1 MKNQNKYSIGLAAIA
16 MLLATSSCEGFL
28 DKMPDNRTEL
38 DNSEK
43 VLQLLVSAYPSGT
56 YMQITELMS
65 DNVADNGPLY
75 MTFNKSVEESY
86 KWQDFTDNQQDTP
99 QYIWNEYYKAIAA
112 ANHALE

>member
-56 YMQITELMS
+56 ITSKILH
-65 DNVADNGPLY
+65 NTYGTN
-75 MTFNKSVEESY
+75 TIK
-86 KWQDFTDNQQDTP
+86 Q
-99 QYIWNEYYKAIAA
+99 
-112 ANHALE
+112 

>member
-43 VLQLLVSAYPSGT
+43 VLQLLVSAYPIRMAKDRNFCNKFPYRALIRYSQYT
-56 YMQITELMS
+56 VIPSTTKSYTVLTSIWIS
-65 DNVADNGPLY
+65 FPLKVP
-75 MTFNKSVEESY
+75 TR
-86 KWQDFTDNQQDTP
+86 
-99 QYIWNEYYKAIAA
+99 
-112 ANHALE
+112 

>member
-1 MKNQNKYSIGLAAIA
+1 MKNQNKYSIGLAVIA
-16 MLLATSSCEGFL
+16 MLLTTSSCEGFL

-86 KWQDFTDNQQDTP
+86 KWQDFTDT
-99 QYIWNEYYKAIAA
+99 AIPLA
-112 ANHALE
+112 EQIEIS